1 MNKLE
6 SRFLQNRM
14 LAFYT
19 LLVRVY
25 AGLYEEAIWQALKT
39 KNTYALGFSN
49 SSYIYSIDFLLYV
62 K

>member
-25 AGLYEEAIWQALKT
+25 AGLYEEAIRQALKI
-39 KNTYALGFSN
+39 KNTYAPDLAIPLIF
-49 SSYIYSIDFLLYV
+49 IQ
-62 K
+62 